1 MVELEP
7 EDYTNLIRW
16 FEITFGKNMKMED
29 IPHQDKRTFWKL
41 TFLCEDK
48 IREYKELHPPV

>member
-16 FEITFGKNMKMED
+16 FEITFGKNMNMED
-29 IPHQDKRTFWKL
+29 IPQQDKRTFWKL

-48 IREYKELHPPV
+48 FREIRELHPPV

>member
-7 EDYTNLIRW
+7 EDYTAIIRW
-16 FEITFGKNMKMED
+16 FEITFAKKMNMEE
-29 IPHQDKRTFWKL
+29 IPQTVKRTFWKL

-48 IREYKELHPPV
+48 IKEMKELHPPV